1 MKTCMDDAQSRLR
14 HRVAGLRAFV
24 HASRITHRAS
34 RPGFTLIE
42 IVLVLTIL
50 ALLAAAAVPSVRGY
64 QEEKAAREPIVA
76 LAKLAKAAR
85 LKAMQDK
92 RPYQIAFTSKGFTA
106 TRYLSPYLQL
116 AQLEEFIQRTEIE
129 AQQKEEAGLTEDPED
144 SEFASAGSAASASGA
159 PAAPAFKEWTETLTL
174 PEGTVYGIQFWHEP
188 EPTPIEGELV
198 RLWVFQPTGIVSPLS
213 VNLNH
218 GGHVSTVTF
227 SALTADIVKETS
239 ATE

>member
-1 MKTCMDDAQSRLR
+1 MTLPLQHTRISHADSCLR
-14 HRVAGLRAFV
+14 FRA
-24 HASRITHRAS
+24 
-34 RPGFTLIE
+34 GFTLIE

-64 QEEKAAREPIVA
+64 QEEKVAREPVVG
-76 LAKLAKAAR
+76 LAKLAKEAR
-85 LKAMQDK
+85 LRAMQDK

-116 AQLEEFIQRTEIE
+116 AQLDEFVQRTEVE
-129 AQQKEEAGLTEDPED
+129 AQQKEEAGITEE
-144 SEFASAGSAASASGA
+144 SEENNPGIAKQGNFGTASATPS
-159 PAAPAFKEWTETLTL
+159 APAFKEWTATQAL
-174 PEGTVYGIQFWHEP
+174 PEGTTYGVQFWYEP
-188 EPTPIEGELV
+188 EPTAIEGELV

-218 GGHVSTVTF
+218 EGHVITVTF

-239 ATE
+239 TTE

>member
-1 MKTCMDDAQSRLR
+1 MSSLGTWDLKLPWSLRTEPWSFSR
-14 HRVAGLRAFV
+14 
-24 HASRITHRAS
+24 
-34 RPGFTLIE
+34 GFTLIE

-50 ALLAAAAVPSVRGY
+50 ALLAAASVPSIQGY
-64 QEEKAAREPIVA
+64 QEEKAAREPVLA
-76 LAKLAKAAR
+76 LAKLAKEAR
-85 LKAMQDK
+85 LRAMQDK

-116 AQLEEFIQRTEIE
+116 AQLDEFIQRTEVE
-129 AQQKEEAGLTEDPED
+129 AQQKAEAGITEDLE
-144 SEFASAGSAASASGA
+144 EGGAAISNQAAFGTAAPGA
-159 PAAPAFKEWTETLTL
+159 PPVAAFKEWTETQPL
-174 PEGTVYGIQFWHEP
+174 PEGTTYGIQFWHEP

-218 GGHVSTVTF
+218 EGHVITVTF

-239 ATE
+239 TTE

>member
-1 MKTCMDDAQSRLR
+1 MTRAPQHTRITQADSRLR
-14 HRVAGLRAFV
+14 FRA
-24 HASRITHRAS
+24 
-34 RPGFTLIE
+34 GFTLIE

-64 QEEKAAREPIVA
+64 QEEKAAREPVLA
-76 LAKLAKAAR
+76 LAKLAKEAR
-85 LKAMQDK
+85 LRAMQDK
-92 RPYQIAFTSKGFTA
+92 RPYQIAFTSKGFSA

-116 AQLEEFIQRTEIE
+116 AQLDEFIQRTEVE
-129 AQQKEEAGLTEDPED
+129 AQQKEEAGITEEL
-144 SEFASAGSAASASGA
+144 EEGGAGVSSPGNFGAAATGA
-159 PAAPAFKEWTETLTL
+159 TPTPAFKEWTETQAL
-174 PEGTVYGIQFWHEP
+174 PEGTTYGVQFWHEP

-218 GGHVSTVTF
+218 GGHVITVTF

-239 ATE
+239 TTE